1 MADNSFKTPTMFDPE
16 KLVAAQRRNFEAL
29 TSAGQIV
36 ADGMRTCAE
45 RQAAMIEEAMRGLW
59 GEMQTSSRSAQPGN
73 PAEQLERMRGAFERV
88 LSQVQELSQLL
99 LRVQSEAMQVL
110 NSCAAANMEALGG
123 MTPDLANL
131 QKMATEAMERASRQV
146 TTAIDEMRS
155 RMTDLQSETRQ
166 AMGAAGGAA
175 SAANATTSAASA
187 ATDGDTGGGGS
198 RSSGGRRGGSTKS

>member
-1 MADNSFKTPTMFDPE
+1 MAENSFKTPGMFDPD
-16 KLVAAQRRNFEAL
+16 KLLAAQRRNFEAL

-45 RQAAMIEEAMRGLW
+45 RQAAMVEEAMRSLW
-59 GEMQTSSRSAQPGN
+59 GEMQTSGRPAQTAN

-88 LSQVQELSQLL
+88 LAQVQELSQLL

-146 TTAIDEMRS
+146 TTAIEEMRS
-155 RMTDLQSETRQ
+155 RMTDLQSETRR
-166 AMGAAGGAA
+166 AMGTAADGAVSTADAAA
-175 SAANATTSAASA
+175 SAAGAAA
-187 ATDGDTGGGGS
+187 GGETGGGAGK
-198 RSSGGRRGGSTKS
+198 SSGGRRGTTKS